1 MKLRSSAALLVF
13 SLILFN
19 SMSIADKELQTVAEK
34 SGYTETSR
42 NADVIAFARELA
54 SRSDAVRLEW
64 IGRSISGNPI
74 PLLILGK
81 PVPSKPSDLIGD
93 NRLCVY
99 IQANIHAGEVEGK
112 EATLMLAR
120 DILLGDFSPLL
131 DDLVI
136 LIVPNLNTEGND
148 QISPEHRR
156 YQGGPEKGVG
166 LRYTFQNFDINRDW
180 MKLES
185 PEARGVVRLLSEWNP
200 AVLVDCHT
208 TNGSFHREPI
218 TYAPAYNPSGDP
230 DVLAYNAEV
239 LVKAADERLKAV
251 FGYESIPYGN
261 FTDHTDPSKGWST
274 FSHHPRY
281 TTNYVGLRNRLAIL
295 IETYAYAEFSTRV
308 LSNYCFLEAILH
320 HCAEDKDKIKTLI
333 ANADGR
339 SYERCQGLDLERD
352 RIVNKAEID
361 ALPEPLE
368 ILSYEFES
376 FTDDRGRQR
385 LRPTEV
391 EKTYTVPH
399 HGKFVGTSWVPM
411 AYAYFLPRGME
422 DAVAKLREHG
432 IVVERLTR
440 ETNLKVSRY
449 KIEGIE
455 SAEYIYQGHHF
466 TTVKGSWEEN
476 EENIPAGT
484 WVVCTAQPLGT
495 LAAYLLEPESDD
507 GLITW
512 NLFDRYLTRQWGGGF
527 GGFPI
532 LKLMQTQKLSAEVPA
547 P

>member
-1 MKLRSSAALLVF
+1 MKPKSPAVFLVF
-13 SLILFN
+13 ALVLFSSLAT
-19 SMSIADKELQTVAEK
+19 ADDELLTVAER

-54 SRSDAVRLEW
+54 ARSDEIRLDW
-64 IGRSISGNPI
+64 LGRSISGNPI

-93 NRLCVY
+93 KRLCVY

-120 DILLGDFSPLL
+120 DILLGDLSPLL

-148 QISPEHRR
+148 QISPDNRR

-166 LRYTFQNFDINRDW
+166 LRYTYQNFDLNRDW

-185 PEARGVVRLLSEWNP
+185 PEARSVVKLLNEWDP

-230 DVLAYNAEV
+230 EVLAYNTDV
-239 LVKAADERLKAV
+239 LVRAADDRLKEV

-261 FTDHTDPSKGWST
+261 FTDRNDPTKGWTT

-308 LSNYCFLEAILH
+308 LSNYGYLEAILY
-320 HCAEDKDKIKTLI
+320 HCAGDKETIAGLI
-333 ANADGR
+333 ADADAK
-339 SYERCQGLDLERD
+339 SYERLQGLSVERD
-352 RIVNKAEID
+352 RIVNEAKVEV
-361 ALPEPLE
+361 LPEPLD
-368 ILSYEFES
+368 ILSYGFES
-376 FTDDRGRQR
+376 YTDDRGHQR

-399 HGKFVGTSWVPM
+399 YGKFVGTSWLPM
-411 AYAYFLPRGME
+411 AYAYFLPLGME
-422 DAVAKLREHG
+422 DAVAKLRQHG

-440 ETNLKVSRY
+440 DTNLKVSRF

-455 SAEYIYQGHHF
+455 SAEYIYQGHRF

-476 EENIPAGT
+476 EESLPAGT
-484 WVVCTAQPLGT
+484 WVVRTAQPLGT

-527 GGFPI
+527 GSFPV
-532 LKLMQTQKLSAEVPA
+532 LKLMQPQNLPAEVPA

>member
-1 MKLRSSAALLVF
+1 MKPKSPAVFLVF
-13 SLILFN
+13 ALVLFSSLAT
-19 SMSIADKELQTVAEK
+19 ADDELLTVAER

-54 SRSDAVRLEW
+54 ARSDEIRLDW
-64 IGRSISGNPI
+64 LGRSISGNPI

-93 NRLCVY
+93 KRLCVY

-120 DILLGDFSPLL
+120 DILLGDLSPLL

-148 QISPEHRR
+148 QISPDNRR

-166 LRYTFQNFDINRDW
+166 LRYTYQNFDLNRDW

-185 PEARGVVRLLSEWNP
+185 PEARSVVKLLNEWDP

-230 DVLAYNAEV
+230 EVLAYNTDV
-239 LVKAADERLKAV
+239 LVRAADDRLKEV

-261 FTDHTDPSKGWST
+261 FTDRNDPTKGWTT

-281 TTNYVGLRNRLAIL
+281 TTNYVGLRNQLAIL

-308 LSNYCFLEAILH
+308 LSNYGYLEAILY
-320 HCAEDKDKIKTLI
+320 HCAGDKETIAGLI
-333 ANADGR
+333 ADADGK
-339 SYERCQGLDLERD
+339 SYERLQGLSVERD
-352 RIVNKAEID
+352 RIVNEAKVEV
-361 ALPEPLE
+361 LPEPLD
-368 ILSYEFES
+368 ILSYGFES
-376 FTDDRGRQR
+376 YTDDRGHQR

-399 HGKFVGTSWVPM
+399 YGKFVGTSWLPM
-411 AYAYFLPRGME
+411 AYAYFLPLGME
-422 DAVAKLREHG
+422 DAVAKLRQHG

-440 ETNLKVSRY
+440 DTNLKVSRF

-455 SAEYIYQGHHF
+455 SAEYIYQGHRF

-476 EENIPAGT
+476 EESLPAGT
-484 WVVCTAQPLGT
+484 WVVRTAQPLGT

-527 GGFPI
+527 GSFPV
-532 LKLMQTQKLSAEVPA
+532 LKLMQPQNLPAEVPA